1 MEYDHG
7 GISLQECLVLELSVS
22 PSTSHAF
29 HITPEITDVAW
40 KGLRCTIAADSVF
53 EGLSAD
59 IRTQPGNPSSSIVVS
74 VNRLKDNG
82 TASVVVENEDLEGS
96 EATIVLINQKGEL
109 VTQVKTTVGGEEKK

>member
-1 MEYDHG
+1 
-7 GISLQECLVLELSVS
+7 
-22 PSTSHAF
+22 
-29 HITPEITDVAW
+29 
-40 KGLRCTIAADSVF
+40 VF

-82 TASVVVENEDLEGS
+82 TASVVVDLEGS